1 MATINGSTNNSQWTF
16 KLEVTEGNYDI
27 TNNTSPVTVTMYL
40 GRASSQSY
48 VGGNWTGN
56 ITIDGS
62 SYDLS
67 GNIPY
72 PTYINGG
79 EWYEVA
85 SYSKTVKHNNDG
97 SKNVSVSASMSSSY
111 FTPSYSSASGTVS
124 LATIPRASGVAC
136 SSPYIG
142 DNAIISIDKKSSSF
156 TNTLT
161 YKIGTLTGTIV
172 TKTSNTTVQFQTSSI
187 ADSIYALIPN
197 GTETSGTIYCTTYNG
212 STQIGDTQS
221 TSFNLYAKESMCKPH
236 VRAVVS
242 DSNNEVTAVTGSTTK
257 FIKYISKPTVNVIA
271 ESRKSSEIK
280 KFSINL
286 NDGQTASSS
295 EKSGTSGQNEVFWQ
309 KQFSTIGSNKV
320 NVSATDSR
328 NYVGY
333 NDYTLDM
340 IDYIKLHINTIS
352 ITRPEGTSNEAILN
366 CNGAY
371 YNGSFS
377 DTVKNTLSGSFKY
390 RKSGETDWTDGGS
403 ITPTITNNTFKFNDL
418 SLGNLFDYNEEY
430 QFKVIL
436 KDKFLTVG
444 SSDTEV
450 ITLPKGQETIAIGDK
465 EIWLYGNAYLNDETI
480 GVNKN
485 SANSSTTNGY
495 SCNYLNGKLDKINSD
510 IAKTKNISY
519 CKMTTNFES
528 KEITNGVQ
536 ITGWENWQENGDLGA
551 YPSRNRLEIKNTTL
565 AIIMGKTSGQYGVS
579 AYFKVTDSDGN
590 NIFTDNQQSD
600 LLIQPSGNKF
610 WSASLPTM
618 LVKLDSTKTYYVTL
632 WAGSYDSGT
641 VGVAYLNNGFGKNGT
656 WMAAIKLM

>member
-16 KLEVTEGNYDI
+16 KLEVTEENYDI
-27 TNNTSPVTVTMYL
+27 TNNTSPVTVKMYL

-48 VGGNWTGN
+48 VGGNWIGN

-62 SYDLS
+62 SYNLS

-111 FTPSYSSASGTVS
+111 FTPSYSRASGTVS
-124 LATIPRASGVAC
+124 LTTIPRASGVAC

-142 DNAIISIDKKSSSF
+142 DNAVISIDKKSSSF

-161 YKIGTLTGTIV
+161 YKIGTLTGTIA
-172 TKTSNTTVQFQTSSI
+172 TKTSETTVQFKTSEI
-187 ADSIYALIPN
+187 EDEIYALIPN
-197 GTETSGTIYCTTYNG
+197 DREIKGTIYCTTYNG

-221 TSFNLYAKESMCKPH
+221 TIFNLYAKESTCKPS
-236 VRAVVS
+236 VS
-242 DSNNEVTAVTGSTTK
+242 ATVIDTNTNVTTITGNNTK
-257 FIKYISKPTVNVIA
+257 FVKYISKPKVTISA
-271 ESRKSSEIK
+271 TAKKSATIK
-280 KFSINL
+280 SYSINL
-286 NDGQTASSS
+286 NDGQASNLQ
-295 EKSGTSGQNEVFWQ
+295 ENTFD
-309 KQFSTIGSNKV
+309 TIGSNKV
-320 NVSATDSR
+320 SVSATDSR
-328 NYVGY
+328 NYPNSADV
-333 NDYTLDM
+333 TLDM

-352 ITRPEGTSNEAILN
+352 ITRPEGTSNEAYLD

-371 YNGSFS
+371 FNGSFS
-377 DTVKNTLSGSFKY
+377 DTVSNTLVGSFKY

-403 ITPTITNNTFKFNDL
+403 ITPTITNSTFKFNDL

-444 SSDTEV
+444 SSDTEI
-450 ITLPKGQETIAIGDK
+450 ITLPKGQETIAVGDK
-465 EIWLYGNAYLNDETI
+465 EFWLYGTAYLNDETI
-480 GVNKN
+480 GINKN

-519 CKMTTNFES
+519 CKMNTNFES
-528 KEITNGVQ
+528 KEITNAVQ

-551 YPSRNRLEIKNTTL
+551 FPSRNRLEITNTTL
-565 AIIMGKTSGQYGVS
+565 ALIMGKTCGQNGMS
-579 AYFKVTDSDGN
+579 IYFKIEDSSGN
-590 NIFTDNQQSD
+590 ALLTDNQQGN
-600 LLIQPSGNKF
+600 LLIQPSGNNV
-610 WSASLPTM
+610 WSEPLPTT
-618 LVKLDSTKTYYVTL
+618 LVVLDPTKTYYVTL
-632 WAGSYDSGT
+632 WANSYDNGLVGT
-641 VGVAYLNNGFGKNGT
+641 AYMNNGFGKNGT

>member
-124 LATIPRASGVAC
+124 LTTIPRASEVAC

-161 YKIGTLTGTIV
+161 YKIGTLTGTIA

-221 TSFNLYAKESMCKPH
+221 TSFNLYAKESVCKP
-236 VRAVVS
+236 S
-242 DSNNEVTAVTGSTTK
+242 VTATIVDTNTDVTDITGSNTK
-257 FIKYISKPTVNVIA
+257 FIKYISKPKVTINA
-271 ESRKSSEIK
+271 TAKKSSSIK
-280 KFSINL
+280 KYYVSL
-286 NDGQTASSS
+286 NDGQTSSTK
-295 EKSGTSGQNEVFWQ
+295 ETP
-309 KQFSTIGSNKV
+309 FSTIGSNKV

-328 NYVGY
+328 NYAGY

-377 DTVKNTLSGSFKY
+377 DTVTNTLSGSFKY
-390 RKSGETDWTDGGS
+390 RKSGEIDWIDGGS
-403 ITPTITNNTFKFNDL
+403 ITPTITNNTFKITNL
-418 SLGNLFDYNEEY
+418 SLGTSYDYNEEY
-430 QFKVIL
+430 QFKIIL
-436 KDKFLTVG
+436 QDKFMTVG
-444 SSDTEV
+444 DLDSDI
-450 ITLPKGQETIAIGDK
+450 ITLPKGQEVIAIGEDGG
-465 EIWLYGNAYLNDETI
+465 WLYGNWYLNDI
-480 GVNKN
+480 
-485 SANSSTTNGY
+485 
-495 SCNYLNGKLDKINSD
+495 
-510 IAKTKNISY
+510 
-519 CKMTTNFES
+519 
-528 KEITNGVQ
+528 EIDVEVVDE
-536 ITGWENWQENGDLGA
+536 W
-551 YPSRNRLEIKNTTL
+551 
-565 AIIMGKTSGQYGVS
+565 
-579 AYFKVTDSDGN
+579 
-590 NIFTDNQQSD
+590 
-600 LLIQPSGNKF
+600 
-610 WSASLPTM
+610 
-618 LVKLDSTKTYYVTL
+618 
-632 WAGSYDSGT
+632 
-641 VGVAYLNNGFGKNGT
+641 
-656 WMAAIKLM
+656 